1 MIQTQLR
8 NGIAILFWVG
18 VLLAAVHYPLSTAVL
33 AHADYDDTVPA
44 VGEVV
49 SQAPQQVQ
57 VWFTQELFRRE
68 GQNTLEVYGPD
79 DQRVDLDDAAIDDDN
94 RKLMTVSL
102 QSDLPNGVYTVRWRT
117 LSADDG
123 DTAEGEFQFT
133 IQADEPE
140 STPTATSTPV
150 PTATAEA
157 VQPSPTNTAQATPTA
172 TSTPVP
178 TAAAEAVQPSPTNT
192 AQATPTATS
201 TPVPTAAAEAVQPS
215 PTNTAKAEGAELQS
229 TPTTADQGSE
239 GPETPPGQADRD
251 PAFPCL
257 GSSAP
262 FLLLLGAFILAR
274 SRRKPGERR
283 SQGVSRNLGGEN
295 S

>member
-8 NGIAILFWVG
+8 NGMAILFWVG

-33 AHADYDDTVPA
+33 AHADYDDAVPA

-57 VWFTQELFRRE
+57 VWFTQDLFRRE

-140 STPTATSTPV
+140 AEATPTATSTPV
-150 PTATAEA
+150 PTATAA
-157 VQPSPTNTAQATPTA
+157 PDQPSPTNTAAPESAETE
-172 TSTPVP
+172 STPS
-178 TAAAEAVQPSPTNT
+178 ASD
-192 AQATPTATS
+192 QAS
-201 TPVPTAAAEAVQPS
+201 DES
-215 PTNTAKAEGAELQS
+215 ELPPDQ
-229 TPTTADQGSE
+229 ADQG
-239 GPETPPGQADRD
+239 PGI
-251 PAFPCL
+251 PCM
-257 GSSAP
+257 GSSFP
-262 FLLLLGAFILAR
+262 VLLLLGAFLLAR
-274 SRRKPGERR
+274 RHKGLSERQSPSNSRGLSGK
-283 SQGVSRNLGGEN
+283 N

>member
-192 AQATPTATS
+192 A
-201 TPVPTAAAEAVQPS
+201 
-215 PTNTAKAEGAELQS
+215 KAEGAELQS

-239 GPETPPGQADRD
+239 GPETPPGQADRG

>member
-8 NGIAILFWVG
+8 NGMAILFWVG

-68 GQNTLEVYGPD
+68 GQNTLEVYDPD

-133 IQADEPE
+133 IQAEEPE
-140 STPTATSTPV
+140 AEATPTATSTPV
-150 PTATAEA
+150 PTATAA
-157 VQPSPTNTAQATPTA
+157 PDQPSPTNTAAPESAETE
-172 TSTPVP
+172 STPS
-178 TAAAEAVQPSPTNT
+178 ASD
-192 AQATPTATS
+192 QAS
-201 TPVPTAAAEAVQPS
+201 DES
-215 PTNTAKAEGAELQS
+215 ELPPDQ
-229 TPTTADQGSE
+229 ADQG
-239 GPETPPGQADRD
+239 PGI
-251 PAFPCL
+251 PCM
-257 GSSAP
+257 GSSFP
-262 FLLLLGAFILAR
+262 VLLLLGAFLLAR
-274 SRRKPGERR
+274 KRKGLGESQSPSNSRSLSGK
-283 SQGVSRNLGGEN
+283 N